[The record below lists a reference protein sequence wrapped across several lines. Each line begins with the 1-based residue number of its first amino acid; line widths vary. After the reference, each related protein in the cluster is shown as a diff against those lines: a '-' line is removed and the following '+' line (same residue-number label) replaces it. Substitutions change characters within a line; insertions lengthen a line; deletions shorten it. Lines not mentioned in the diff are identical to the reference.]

1 MIRGPDVYTK
11 QLNIKIIYPES
22 NAMLAASNPAL
33 SAHCQCLPRRV
44 MTICRSLRWESGT
57 PAEWAGRNQR
67 NEVPWLS
74 SVGNA
79 QGSTLR
85 GHAFSFLLPP
95 FPARSPPLPPPPSP
109 PPPPPA
115 EGDDWPSRDAPAAY
129 QGLGSLLLP
138 FLLLGLALCVDQRS
152 DRTVIGS
159 RLLVLPKNSSQSL
172 WLHPNGQSFCL
183 SSSLAV
189 VSCGCWLVCFVCLL
203 GWLVGLVD

>member
-33 SAHCQCLPRRV
+33 PAHCQ
-44 MTICRSLRWESGT
+44 G
-57 PAEWAGRNQR
+57 NQR